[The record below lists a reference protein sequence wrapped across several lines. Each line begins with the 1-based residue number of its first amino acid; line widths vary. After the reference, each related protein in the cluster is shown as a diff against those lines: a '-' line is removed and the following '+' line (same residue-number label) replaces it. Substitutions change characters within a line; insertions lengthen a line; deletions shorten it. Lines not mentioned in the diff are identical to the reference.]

1 MRAILVRHAGGLD
14 VLEYTEVPDPKPA
27 PHEVVVK
34 VYRCGVCFHDLV
46 TRNGTLK
53 TGVSMPCVL
62 GHEVAGEIVALGTE
76 VGDFRVGQR
85 IATTQRS
92 AICGQCRYCRGGYE
106 ALCPKRVFMGDQG
119 YNGGYAQYLAVDAK
133 CIAAIPNGVS
143 YESAAI
149 ASCAIGTGLNAIRD
163 VGRVRM
169 GETVLVTGAGGGL
182 GVHAIQLARLA
193 GARVIAQT
201 TSADKASHLKT
212 LGADLVVTHHRSE
225 DFSQQVREFT
235 QGDGVDVIVDNVG
248 TPLFTSMR
256 KSLAVQGRWLL
267 VGQLN
272 GEFVPFNPAQLFLKN
287 QSMLSVTSTSRRQLE
302 DVLSLLSQGKVTACI
317 DRTYPLKQARQA
329 HARLEKGA
337 ALGRQ
342 LVAPQD

>member
-1 MRAILVRHAGGLD
+1 MHAILVKQPGDLD
-14 VLEYTEVPDPKPA
+14 VLEYTEIPDPQPA
-27 PHEVVVK
+27 PHEVVAK

-53 TGVSMPCVL
+53 AGVSMPCVL
-62 GHEVAGEIVALGTE
+62 GHEVAGEVVAVGSA
-76 VGDFRVGQR
+76 VGDFRIGQR

-92 AICGQCRYCRGGYE
+92 AICGQCRFCRSGYE
-106 ALCPKRVFMGDQG
+106 ALCPKRVFMGDHG

-133 CIAAIPNGVS
+133 CVAAIPDGVS

-169 GETVLVTGAGGGL
+169 GDTVLITGAGGGL

-193 GARVIAQT
+193 GAWVIAQT
-201 TSADKASHLKT
+201 TSPDKASQLKE
-212 LGADLVVTHHRSE
+212 LGADEVVTSARSE
-225 DFSQQVREFT
+225 DFSGQVRELT
-235 QGDGVDVIVDNVG
+235 QGRGVDVIVDNVG
-248 TPLFTSMR
+248 TPLFAPTR
-256 KSLAVQGRWLL
+256 KSLAIQGRWLL
-267 VGQLN
+267 IGQLS

-302 DVLSLLSQGKVTACI
+302 DVLQLLALGKVQACI
-317 DRTYPLKQARQA
+317 DRTYPLAQASQA
-329 HARLEKGA
+329 HARLATGE

-342 LVAPQD
+342 LLAPHD